1 MWSSS
6 DSKEQVWAGPLSGG
20 SVAVILLNL
29 DDSNTATITTDF
41 NTIGLHQFQQASAR
55 DLWLH
60 KDAGVMSG
68 KVSGSV
74 PPHGVVMYKL
84 TPKLVDSAKEL

>member
-6 DSKEQVWAGPLSGG
+6 NSKEQVWAGPLSGG

-29 DDSNTATITTDF
+29 DDTNTSTI
-41 NTIGLHQFQQASAR
+41 TIGLQSQQASAR

-74 PPHGVVMYKL
+74 HPHGVFMYKL
-84 TPKLVDSAKEL
+84 TPK

>member
-6 DSKEQVWAGPLSGG
+6 DSKEQVWAGD

-29 DDSNTATITTDF
+29 DNTKTSTITTDF
-41 NTIGLHQFQQASAR
+41 KTVGLQSQQASAR
-55 DLWLH
+55 ELWLH

-84 TPKLVDSAKEL
+84 TPK

>member
-6 DSKEQVWAGPLSGG
+6 DSKKQVWADPLSGG

-29 DDSNTATITTDF
+29 DDSTTSNITMDF
-41 NTIGLHQFQQASAR
+41 KTVGIQSQQASAR

-84 TPKLVDSAKEL
+84 TPK

>member
-29 DDSNTATITTDF
+29 DNSNTSTITTDF
-41 NTIGLHQFQQASAR
+41 KTVGHLSHQASAR

-60 KDAGVMSG
+60 KDARVMSG

-84 TPKLVDSAKEL
+84 TPK

>member
-29 DDSNTATITTDF
+29 DDSNTSTITTDF
-41 NTIGLHQFQQASAR
+41 KTTGILSQQASER

-60 KDAGVMSG
+60 KDAGVMSW
-68 KVSGSV
+68 KVSV
-74 PPHGVVMYKL
+74 
-84 TPKLVDSAKEL
+84 

>member
-29 DDSNTATITTDF
+29 DDTNTSTITTDF
-41 NTIGLHQFQQASAR
+41 KTVGLQSQQASAR

-60 KDAGVMSG
+60 KDAGVMSE

-84 TPKLVDSAKEL
+84 TPK

>member
-6 DSKEQVWAGPLSGG
+6 DSKKQVWAGPLSGG

-29 DDSNTATITTDF
+29 DNSNTSTITMDF
-41 NTIGLHQFQQASAR
+41 KTIGIQSQQALAR

-84 TPKLVDSAKEL
+84 TLK